1 MAGSDPYSSTSH
13 LVYLPGVGGEA
24 QAGEGGGCAG
34 APVIIARAPPVIS
47 GYYRYGVM
55 ILG

>member
-13 LVYLPGVGGEA
+13 LVYLPGWVGRLRLGR
-24 QAGEGGGCAG
+24 GGCAG

-47 GYYRYGVM
+47 DITDMV
-55 ILG
+55 